1 LQDRAAEAGL
11 SDEALGQLAEF
22 GRHTAGLS
30 GDVGAAQMG
39 AMVDAIPDP
48 VLKGTVMD
56 SIAEVTRQ
64 AAEAGYG
71 GLYWTAAAIGVAL
84 SLVAV
89 FLIPLRRKSPAP
101 TVEHSPVS

>member
-1 LQDRAAEAGL
+1 MQDRAAAAGL

-30 GDVGAAQMG
+30 GDVAAAQMG

-89 FLIPLRRKSPAP
+89 FIPLRRKSPAP

>member
-30 GDVGAAQMG
+30 GDVDAAQMG